1 MTAGYYETPNV
12 FVPLNARD
20 KGEIAPIALEQL
32 ALYQRVAAE
41 WPILAYVRK
50 GRECNTCGICDENI
64 WFTSDQAGIKY
75 SYTEEELTALKV
87 AHIRQVH
94 SDIIT

>member
-1 MTAGYYETPNV
+1 MTQGYYETPNIY
-12 FVPLNARD
+12 VPLNDREE
-20 KGEIAPIALEQL
+20 GEIAPIALEQL
-32 ALYQRVAAE
+32 AIYQRAAAE

-64 WFTSDQAGIKY
+64 WFTSDQAGTKY
-75 SYTEEELTALKV
+75 RYTEEELSALKV